1 MEPDLPD
8 PQLVRACLTAALRS
22 APLTSGTCRIW
33 FMMAQPFILLFTPG
47 ILWGGI
53 VYGTLPVSCCETPLT
68 TLRTAQ
74 GESPQRRSPLPPC

>member
-1 MEPDLPD
+1 
-8 PQLVRACLTAALRS
+8 
-22 APLTSGTCRIW
+22 
-33 FMMAQPFILLFTPG
+33 MMAQPFILLFTPG